1 MNNFITKKAVQT
13 GLFLCAAAVVLAT
26 VPESRYR
33 QKDDAWFGSPEG
45 LEKTRNILSWQTPQG
60 TWPKNV
66 DTSKAAYTGDPN
78 TLHGIFDNGATISEM
93 RFLARAYTIVKDEK
107 YKLAFIKALDLILK
121 AQYPSGGWPQ
131 SYPPDDQ
138 YHRYITFNDGAMTR
152 IMEMLRDVITMPD
165 TYGFVDAVHQKA
177 VKAVFAKGLDCILKC
192 QIKVNG
198 KLTVWCAQHDPV
210 DYSPKQ
216 GRSYE
221 LPSLSGAESA
231 GIVCFLMSLDNP
243 APPVKDAIESAVKW
257 FETSRVEGIRVTKIE
272 GNRTAVQDPNA
283 STLWARFYEIE
294 TNKPIFS
301 DRDGIKKYNF
311 NDIGTGRR
319 NGYAWYGD
327 WGQNVAEA
335 YKKWLEKKK
344 ANSK

>member
-1 MNNFITKKAVQT
+1 
-13 GLFLCAAAVVLAT
+13 
-26 VPESRYR
+26 
-33 QKDDAWFGSPEG
+33 
-45 LEKTRNILSWQTPQG
+45 
-60 TWPKNV
+60 
-66 DTSKAAYTGDPN
+66 
-78 TLHGIFDNGATISEM
+78 
-93 RFLARAYTIVKDEK
+93 
-107 YKLAFIKALDLILK
+107 
-121 AQYPSGGWPQ
+121 
-131 SYPPDDQ
+131 
-138 YHRYITFNDGAMTR
+138 MTR

-257 FETSRVEGIRVTKIE
+257 FETSRVEGIRV
-272 GNRTAVQDPNA
+272 
-283 STLWARFYEIE
+283 RFYEIE